1 MRAFDTWNSYLDNDG
16 NLLHGK
22 VRFCRKG
29 TTDNITIYNSDD
41 IAIRNPEF
49 TDMLGRTEYQVF
61 LDSDENV
68 TAYFYK
74 YIGTGDMMALP
85 GEDYDPSRWAYQ
97 YSSDNM
103 DPTSTI
109 NITADTAKG
118 VATMTDLRAV
128 NPDEV
133 PSVNGAKLMWLYGYY
148 NAGDTSPVL
157 YRWDSASLD
166 SDDGGAT
173 IMSNHVPGRGR
184 WKLATRELHFDVR
197 HFGIFPLDDKYSTDY
212 SYTSQL
218 ANCAAYIDKE
228 GLDAW
233 FPAINNNMSYYLYD
247 GTNTFAIKG
256 DIYVSDSVRFQV
268 KSGTTGTI
276 ITCHELHKRTPNLFD
291 SSVQNGTA
299 KLTADWV
306 NISWLGGNCNGDA
319 RVGWV
324 IDSSSFARIITGKEV
339 HFVTNGSSSLQLDN
353 CVITSNKQITGEI
366 LIQNSIIKTDFF
378 ADDYDWANLTSIGN
392 TILLEN
398 CKDANTYIRLK
409 NKQYESDYGDLG
421 EQSINADVRA
431 GGTIENCY
439 GTVRFISHGSTEM
452 HNASLTVSG
461 LTAGDSLNLVDTWLT
476 FAESTVLASMQLRRG
491 SLAGN
496 SLQLLGNS
504 LIDGADIECAI
515 KSLGAK
521 LIVRNSSVYG
531 YITAQDIDLINNQVY
546 QEISQVDN
554 NGVINVN
561 CVGNM
566 FHMTT
571 GNSPTP
577 ARHYVHATTADSVV
591 NGIWSKNGSSYD
603 TVHWIRLDRT
613 NLKLQDSD
621 HSYTYTG
628 NSEPFL
634 MKWSGR
640 NHPLMFARF
649 SGHWSSSQ
657 RGTGVFSNFSL
668 PFLFL
673 NDRERTIS
681 AVPKQNYWKMFTV
694 GKGFLM
700 RSGRIVSG
708 TDLSIGILEGDYVD
722 NTNGMVVP
730 TWTWGCHSTSVAAL
744 LDGKKFGYAH
754 CVSRDGDGEAEYNVS
769 FEAADTQ
776 HGEFSYGP
784 TIGYYPSNDW
794 NSGSD
799 HDAWPVYPSTPYQAT
814 LFIMVDPDFSTNTN
828 PMGFIPS

>member
-1 MRAFDTWNSYLDNDG
+1 MSRAWDNWNSYLDNDG

-22 VRFCRKG
+22 IRFCNKG
-29 TTDNITIYNSDD
+29 TTDNVTIYNSDD

-49 TDMLGRTEYQVF
+49 TDLLGRTEYQVF
-61 LDSDENV
+61 IENDANV
-68 TAYFYK
+68 SAYFYK
-74 YIGTGDMMALP
+74 YIGTGDMMQWP

-103 DPTSTI
+103 DPTSAI

-118 VATMTDLRAV
+118 VATMVELRVV

-133 PSVNGAKLMWLYGYY
+133 PTVNGAKLMWLYGYY

-173 IMSNHVPGRGR
+173 IMSNHIPGRGR

-256 DIYVSDSVRFQV
+256 DIYVSDAVRFQV

-291 SSVQNGTA
+291 SSVQNGSAT
-299 KLTADWV
+299 LTADWV
-306 NISWLGGNCNGDA
+306 NISWVGGNCMGDA

-324 IDSSSFARIITGKEV
+324 IDSSSFARVITGKEV
-339 HFVTNGSSSLQLDN
+339 HFIANGSSSLQLDN

-421 EQSINADVRA
+421 EQHIDADVRA

-461 LTAGDSLNLVDTWLT
+461 LNSGDSLNLVDTWLT
-476 FAESTVLASMQLRRG
+476 FGENTVLDSIQLRRG

-496 SLQLLGNS
+496 GLQVLGNS
-504 LIDGADIECAI
+504 LIDSADIECAI
-515 KSLGAK
+515 NSMGAK
-521 LIVRNSSVYG
+521 LTVRNSSVYG

-554 NGVINVN
+554 NGVIKVN

-566 FHMTT
+566 FHMTS

-628 NSEPFL
+628 NSEPYL
-634 MKWSGR
+634 MKYSGR
-640 NHPLMFARF
+640 NHPMRFPIYRGDRFEGRDVFKTTNMPFVFLNSRTYECFCVPRSVSWKCFSVGRGFLAR
-649 SGHWSSSQ
+649 SGTLRATWDQGIFEDSYNDHTNGYITIIMNWGAQTTSNSTIMGGAAFGYSNMIS
-657 RGTGVFSNFSL
+657 RDGAGIANYDVSFESADADHNPDTSPGGVFSNGVMIGVLNRSPYDGWSHFAMYPATPMHSISL
-668 PFLFL
+668 F
-673 NDRERTIS
+673 
-681 AVPKQNYWKMFTV
+681 
-694 GKGFLM
+694 
-700 RSGRIVSG
+700 
-708 TDLSIGILEGDYVD
+708 
-722 NTNGMVVP
+722 
-730 TWTWGCHSTSVAAL
+730 
-744 LDGKKFGYAH
+744 
-754 CVSRDGDGEAEYNVS
+754 
-769 FEAADTQ
+769 
-776 HGEFSYGP
+776 
-784 TIGYYPSNDW
+784 
-794 NSGSD
+794 
-799 HDAWPVYPSTPYQAT
+799 VY
-814 LFIMVDPDFSTNTN
+814 IDPDFQAGSTTPVN
-828 PMGFIPS
+828 F

>member
-29 TTDNITIYNSDD
+29 TTDNITIYNSDST
-41 IAIRNPEF
+41 AIRNPEF

-68 TAYFYK
+68 TAYYYK
-74 YIGTGDMMALP
+74 YVGTGDMMQWPA
-85 GEDYDPSRWAYQ
+85 EDYDPSRWAYQ

-103 DPTSTI
+103 DPTSTV
-109 NITADTAKG
+109 NITSDTAQG
-118 VATMTDLRAV
+118 CGTMTDLRAV
-128 NPDEV
+128 NPDDV
-133 PSVNGAKLMWLYGYY
+133 PTVNSAKLMWLYGYY

-157 YRWDSASLD
+157 YVWDSASLD

-173 IMSNHVPGRGR
+173 IMSNHAPGRGR

-197 HFGIFPLDDKYSTDY
+197 HFGIFPIDDMYSTDT
-212 SYTSQL
+212 SYTSQI
-218 ANCAAYIDKE
+218 ANCAAYLDKV
-228 GLDAW
+228 GCDAW
-233 FPAINNNMSYYLYD
+233 FPSLNNERSWYLFD

-256 DIYVSDSVRFQV
+256 DIYISDEVRFQC
-268 KSGTTGTI
+268 KTGTTGTI
-276 ITCHELHKRTPNLFD
+276 ISAKEIHKTTPDLFV
-291 SSVQNGTA
+291 SSVNNGTGT
-299 KLTADWV
+299 LRADWM
-306 NISWLGGNCNGDA
+306 NISWVGGNVTGDA

-324 IDSSSFARIITGKEV
+324 IDSSSYPRIIEGKEV
-339 HFVTNGSSSLQLDN
+339 KFLTNGNGSLQLDN
-353 CVITSNKQITGEI
+353 CQITSNKKITGKI
-366 LIQNSIIKTDFF
+366 LIKNSVIKTDFF
-378 ADDYDWANLTSIGN
+378 ADDYDWSFLTSVGN
-392 TILLEN
+392 TILLDN
-398 CKDANTYIRLK
+398 CKDANTYILLK

-452 HNASLTVSG
+452 HNVSLSVSG
-461 LTAGDSLNLVDTWLT
+461 LTAGDDLNLVDSWLN
-476 FAESTVLASMQLRRG
+476 FGESTVLASIQLRRG

-496 SLQLLGNS
+496 GLQLLGNS

-515 KSLGAK
+515 NSMGAK

-546 QEISQVDN
+546 QEISQTDD

-577 ARHYVHATTADSVV
+577 ARHYVHAMTQDSVV
-591 NGIWSKNGSSYD
+591 KGIWSHNGSSYD

-613 NLKLQDSD
+613 NLKEQDRD
-621 HSYTYTG
+621 HQYSYAG
-628 NSEPFL
+628 NSEPYL

-640 NHPLMFARF
+640 SHPMTFRKW
-649 SGHWSSSQ
+649 SGYRVDSSQ
-657 RGTGVFSNFSL
+657 GAGVWSTTNE
-668 PFLFL
+668 PFLFF
-673 NDRERTIS
+673 NTRTRKIT
-681 AVPKQNYWKMFTV
+681 AVNRQLHWKMFTV

-700 RSGRIVSG
+700 RSGHIQSRSG
-708 TDLSIGILEGDYVD
+708 SFGIMEGDYRD
-722 NTNGMVVP
+722 YTCGDVP
-730 TWTWGCHSTSVAAL
+730 IQWVWGCTNATVGGATLGYPSCVS
-744 LDGKKFGYAH
+744 LDG
-754 CVSRDGDGEAEYNVS
+754 SGEADYMVS
-769 FEAADTQ
+769 FESVDTDHTQ
-776 HGEFSYGP
+776 SEFSQG
-784 TIGYYPSNDW
+784 TELGFYPSNDW
-794 NSGSD
+794 GSA
-799 HDAWPVYPSTPYQAT
+799 HPQEASWPVYPSSSPMYMTI
-814 LFIMVDPDFSTNTN
+814 FVMIDSDFSTANN
-828 PMGFIPS
+828 PTGYTY